1 MKTLILALAPAVL
14 VSGAAFAVPQ
24 DERTAEVIFPRE
36 ALYTQAGQARILERI
51 EAAAAEVCEAPSHQR
66 RTAAVIQE
74 THRCERRAVAEAV
87 EQLETR
93 TAELEHAAPIRV
105 AVRP

>member
-14 VSGAAFAVPQ
+14 VSGAAFAGPQ
-24 DERTAEVIFPRE
+24 SERIAEVSFPRE
-36 ALYTQAGQARILERI
+36 ALYTPAGQARILERI
-51 EAAAAEVCEAPSHQR
+51 ERAAAEVCEAPAHER

-74 THRCERRAVAEAV
+74 TRRCERRAVAEAV

-93 TAELEHAAPIRV
+93 TAELERAARIRI
-105 AVRP
+105 AGQS